1 MSLMKTAA
9 LLLFVLWPVSF
20 AHAGD
25 RGRILVDCNWIGGYL
40 HGTAV
45 LRDKGTGETALVRR
59 VEALADAEKWPD
71 SLKHHLANR
80 IHMMFADLRDT
91 SPYALSADY
100 VYNCTA
106 SAGDIPE
113 NRPDEAGALAGVTT
127 GR

>member
-1 MSLMKTAA
+1 MKTAA

-25 RGRILVDCNWIGGYL
+25 KGRILVDCYWVGGYL
-40 HGTAV
+40 HGTAL
-45 LRDKGTGETALVRR
+45 LRDKGTDETTLVRR

-71 SLKHHLANR
+71 SLKRHLATR
-80 IHMMFADLRDT
+80 IHMMFAGSRGDL
-91 SPYALSADY
+91 PYVLSADY

-113 NRPDEAGALAGVTT
+113 NRPDEPGALADVKT